1 MEYMSVKEASLKWH
15 ISDRRIRVLCSEGKI
30 SGVRKDGKNYRI
42 PVDTLK
48 PVDGRT
54 LRGKDIPTEFRE
66 IFARIDAKK
75 AELQK
80 RRPPTQGEL
89 ERLREEFLIEFT
101 YNSNAIEGNTL
112 TLQETAL
119 VLEGITIDRKPLKD
133 HLEVVGHKEAF
144 LYVVELVSKQVP
156 ISEKVAKEIHSL
168 ILIDRPHD
176 RGAYRKIPISIMGSV
191 HMPLQPFLVPVQMEE
206 LMRVDSMRVNKIHL
220 IERLARFHMEFERI
234 HPFIDGNGRTG
245 RLLMNLELMQQGFPP
260 INVKFSDRKRY
271 YECFADYDEQNKA
284 GNMIYMLADYMEEEL
299 DRYLEIL
306 G

>member
-1 MEYMSVKEASLKWH
+1 MEYMSVKEAALKWH
-15 ISDRRIRVLCSEGKI
+15 ISDRRIRVLCSEEKI
-30 SGVRKDGKNYRI
+30 SGIRKEGKNYRI
-42 PVDTLK
+42 PVDALK

-54 LRGKDIPTEFRE
+54 LRGKDIPQEYKE
-66 IFARIDAKK
+66 VFARIDAKK

-80 RRPPTQGEL
+80 RRPLTQGEL

-112 TLQETAL
+112 TLQETAS
-119 VLEGITIDRKPLKD
+119 VLEGITIDKKPLKD

-144 LYVVELVSKQVP
+144 LYIVELVSKQVQ
-156 ISEKVAKEIHSL
+156 ISEKVIKEIHSL
-168 ILIDRPHD
+168 ILVDRPHD
-176 RGAYRKIPISIMGSV
+176 RGAYRQIPARIKGSV
-191 HMPLQPFLVPVQMEE
+191 YIPPQPFLVPIQMEE
-206 LMRVDSMRVNKIHL
+206 LMKDDSLRVNKMHL

-234 HPFIDGNGRTG
+234 HPFIDGNGRIG

-260 INVKFSDRKRY
+260 TNVKFADRKRY
-271 YECFADYDEQNKA
+271 YECFADYQEHNNASK
-284 GNMIYMLADYMEEEL
+284 MIIMLADYMEEEL

>member
-15 ISDRRIRVLCSEGKI
+15 ISDRRIRVLCSERKI
-30 SGVRKDGKNYRI
+30 FGIIKEGKNYRI
-42 PVDTLK
+42 PVDALK

-54 LRGKDIPTEFRE
+54 LRGKDIPREYKE

-75 AELQK
+75 VELQK
-80 RRPPTQGEL
+80 RRVLTQGEL
-89 ERLREEFLIEFT
+89 ERFREEFLIEFT

-144 LYVVELVSKQVP
+144 LYVMDMVSKQVP
-156 ISEKVAKEIHSL
+156 ISEKVIKEIHSL
-168 ILIDRPHD
+168 ILVDRPHD
-176 RGAYRKIPISIMGSV
+176 RGVYRQIPVRIMGSTQI
-191 HMPLQPFLVPVQMEE
+191 PAQPFLVPIQMEE
-206 LMRVDSMRVNKIHL
+206 LMMRLNKMHL

-260 INVKFSDRKRY
+260 INVKFTDRKRY
-271 YECFADYDEQNKA
+271 YECFADYHEHNNASK
-284 GNMIYMLADYMEEEL
+284 MIIMLADYMEEEL
-299 DRYLEIL
+299 DGYLTIL
-306 G
+306 R